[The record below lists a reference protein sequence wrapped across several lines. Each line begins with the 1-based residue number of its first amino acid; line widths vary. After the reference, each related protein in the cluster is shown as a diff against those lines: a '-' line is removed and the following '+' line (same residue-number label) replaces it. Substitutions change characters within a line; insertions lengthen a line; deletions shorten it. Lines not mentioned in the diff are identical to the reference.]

1 MALRRR
7 AAESLGLLAKRSG
20 DQKQRDRI
28 AKELEGWLRSDALD
42 LRIDVQFDPS
52 KRDPAMVRELVEET
66 QRQVAEVMLHALE
79 SGQLPG
85 GLKEEDLEELF
96 QVALQQQLKQRLQE
110 LPQQIWAAG
119 QSPGWAE
126 HDARLPLLQG
136 AAQGLQLASSIDLP
150 PLGSGPGRVVPM
162 LSVTALDEDGGLRI
176 RTDVIDVPVWKLL
189 LPNDEQL
196 ELVLVREGEYTLG
209 SPVDE
214 QSRNAYTQFRQKC
227 EGINVEALRRVRLG
241 SFAMVRH
248 PITQAQWR
256 SVVETLEEE
265 QRGSLNPEPGTFWSE
280 DSWERH
286 AQPGALPVDSVSW
299 TDCRQW
305 LEALNAWLVSQW
317 PSWKE
322 QHPNMGAQT
331 VQFELPSES
340 QWEAACRGGVASPFH
355 FGDTLDSTWA
365 RYDATHA
372 YGKGRRGSYQQRPVS
387 VGSFGLVNRLGM
399 AELHGQL
406 QEWCAD
412 RWQRDPV
419 KRSFGDG
426 SALEEVDPGLAGAP
440 MEREMRLLRGGSW
453 FYSALNARAA
463 FRFSDHPDAGTAY
476 VGIRPCC
483 LLPTGLFIRPLF
495 T

>member
-1 MALRRR
+1 
-7 AAESLGLLAKRSG
+7 
-20 DQKQRDRI
+20 
-28 AKELEGWLRSDALD
+28 
-42 LRIDVQFDPS
+42 
-52 KRDPAMVRELVEET
+52 
-66 QRQVAEVMLHALE
+66 
-79 SGQLPG
+79 
-85 GLKEEDLEELF
+85 
-96 QVALQQQLKQRLQE
+96 
-110 LPQQIWAAG
+110 
-119 QSPGWAE
+119 
-126 HDARLPLLQG
+126 
-136 AAQGLQLASSIDLP
+136 
-150 PLGSGPGRVVPM
+150 
-162 LSVTALDEDGGLRI
+162 
-176 RTDVIDVPVWKLL
+176 
-189 LPNDEQL
+189 
-196 ELVLVREGEYTLG
+196 
-209 SPVDE
+209 
-214 QSRNAYTQFRQKC
+214 
-227 EGINVEALRRVRLG
+227 
-241 SFAMVRH
+241 MVRH

-365 RYDATHA
+365 RYDASHA

-463 FRFSDHPDAGTAY
+463 FRFTDHPDAGTAY